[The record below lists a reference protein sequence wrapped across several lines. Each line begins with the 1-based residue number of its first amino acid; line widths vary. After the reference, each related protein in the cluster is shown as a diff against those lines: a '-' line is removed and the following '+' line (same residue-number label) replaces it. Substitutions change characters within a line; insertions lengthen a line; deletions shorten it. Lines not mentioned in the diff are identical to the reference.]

1 MTNIGIIGCGNISDI
16 YFKAPGKFPILNIT
30 ACADIDA
37 ARAAAKAETYGVRAL
52 GVDELLADPSIDI
65 VINLT
70 IPGAHAEVD
79 LAVIGAGKSVYAEKP
94 LALNREDGA
103 AIIAAAEA
111 AGVRVGSAP
120 DTFLGAGL
128 QTCRKLVDDG
138 WIGAP
143 VAATAFMTNH
153 GHEHWHPN
161 PEFYYKAGG
170 GPMFD
175 MGPYYLTAL
184 VSIMGP
190 VQRVTGA
197 TRASFPQ
204 RTVISQPNYG
214 QVIDVDVPTHV
225 TGLLD
230 FVGGAVGTVIT
241 SFDVWSATLPWLE
254 IYGTEG
260 TLRLPDPNTFGGP
273 VYVKRGREQEWREIP
288 LLYAYADNSRGLGVA
303 DMAHALRSGR
313 PHRANGALANHVL
326 DIMCAIHDASD
337 TGRHV
342 TLTTTCA
349 RPEAFPL
356 DMAVGVLD
364 E

>member
-128 QTCRKLVDDG
+128 QT
-138 WIGAP
+138 W
-143 VAATAFMTNH
+143 
-153 GHEHWHPN
+153 
-161 PEFYYKAGG
+161 
-170 GPMFD
+170 
-175 MGPYYLTAL
+175 
-184 VSIMGP
+184 
-190 VQRVTGA
+190 
-197 TRASFPQ
+197 
-204 RTVISQPNYG
+204 
-214 QVIDVDVPTHV
+214 
-225 TGLLD
+225 
-230 FVGGAVGTVIT
+230 
-241 SFDVWSATLPWLE
+241 
-254 IYGTEG
+254 
-260 TLRLPDPNTFGGP
+260 
-273 VYVKRGREQEWREIP
+273 
-288 LLYAYADNSRGLGVA
+288 
-303 DMAHALRSGR
+303 
-313 PHRANGALANHVL
+313 
-326 DIMCAIHDASD
+326 
-337 TGRHV
+337 
-342 TLTTTCA
+342 
-349 RPEAFPL
+349 
-356 DMAVGVLD
+356 
-364 E
+364 